1 MNEGETT
8 QVFNLNLLYKQIA
21 QFYHSVIGIEFEE
34 DFFSAKDASVENYR
48 KLSELLTGI
57 SAQCDKRGFFLQVMQ
72 NMETEDS
79 TELFTILTERISAYT
94 EDMKIEEFRKNDESE
109 EDEQTALY
117 LRIESLE
124 LENVKL
130 HDEVGSLN
138 SKVADLTKENY
149 TFELTVKE
157 VEGKYQ
163 ELLNSFEHRNSDL
176 FNKND
181 LEDTVNLSIQLS
193 ELRGK
198 LEAREKNIQK
208 LREEKE
214 KILDEYK
221 GKLLDMQK
229 ENETLREKSIKYDVL
244 KEKMY
249 SLDDVNNLK
258 AKLIQSERII
268 KDQEDKIRKLKN
280 FDQDKSILLKK
291 IEELHF
297 ELSQEKEKINDFVK
311 ENNYYKDII
320 VQHEHE
326 MKFLKKQLEQFNSE
340 QPNNQLPELQMTAS
354 LGDLEDDANY
364 KKYVLDL
371 ETKVKF
377 FQSDKDIFSREKA
390 ELEETINSLNAK
402 IEENQKELEKFTKKE
417 SKYSKYK
424 EEKHT
429 FITKISELMEKT
441 HELKAENE
449 NLKYTMSKEK
459 SELESSFNTNVNT
472 LTQKHNEDIFNMK
485 EVVNRFENENNYLK
499 KEIKKS
505 EDLNDSNKLYIE
517 ELHRKI
523 QNPNSDNKLMEIES
537 KLKEFATNENL
548 ELKRKLC
555 EREETISKLNEK
567 VKTYDIKMKEYA
579 SVIEKLNKFSE
590 EHSPEELKKK
600 DEAINYYKQ
609 LLETKEKLFND
620 EQQLVSS
627 LFHQLA
633 LEYSML
639 QINHTDGP
647 LNFNINKL

>member
-1 MNEGETT
+1 VETT
-8 QVFNLNLLYKQIA
+8 QVFNLNLLYKKIKE
-21 QFYHSVIGIEFEE
+21 FYQSIIGIEFEDE
-34 DFFSAKDASVENYR
+34 FFVAKDSSVENFR
-48 KLSELLTGI
+48 KLAELITGI
-57 SAQCDKRGFFLQVMQ
+57 SAQCDKRGYFLNVMQ
-72 NMETEDS
+72 NMDHEDS

-94 EDMKIEEFRKNDESE
+94 EDMKIEEFRKNEESE

-124 LENVKL
+124 LENAKL
-130 HDEVGSLN
+130 HDEVSNLN
-138 SKVADLTKENY
+138 TKVAELTKENY

-163 ELLNSFEHRNSDL
+163 ELLNTLEHRNSDM
-176 FNKND
+176 FKQND

-198 LEAREKNIQK
+198 LEAKEKNIHK

-214 KILDEYK
+214 KLIDDYK
-221 GKLLDMQK
+221 GRLLELQR

-244 KEKMY
+244 KEKMH

-268 KDQEDKIRKLKN
+268 KDQEDKIKKLKN
-280 FDQDKSILLKK
+280 FDQDKNILLKK

-297 ELSQEKEKINDFVK
+297 ELSQEKEKINDYIK
-311 ENNYYKDII
+311 ENNYYKDLI
-320 VQHEHE
+320 VQHEQE
-326 MKFLKKQLEQFNSE
+326 IKFLKKQIENKSTEYNSE
-340 QPNNQLPELQMTAS
+340 NPSEQGTKTIS
-354 LGDLEDDANY
+354 LSDLEEDANH
-364 KKYVLDL
+364 KRYVLEL

-377 FQSDKDIFSREKA
+377 FQSDKDGFYKEKS
-390 ELEETINSLNAK
+390 ELEQNIITLNAK

-417 SKYSKYK
+417 AKYSKYK

-429 FITKISELMEKT
+429 FITKISDLMEKV

-449 NLKYTMSKEK
+449 SLKYSTGKEK
-459 SELESSFNTNVNT
+459 TELESNFNNNVNT
-472 LTQKHNEDIFNMK
+472 LMQKHNEEIFNMK
-485 EVVNRFENENNYLK
+485 EIVNRIENENNYLK
-499 KEIKKS
+499 KEIKKT

-523 QNPNSDNKLMEIES
+523 QNPNSDTKLMEIES

-548 ELKRKLC
+548 ELKRKIS
-555 EREETISKLNEK
+555 EKEESITKLTEK
-567 VKTYDIKMKEYA
+567 IKIYDTKMKEYA
-579 SVIEKLNKFSE
+579 GEIEKLKKISE
-590 EHSPEELKKK
+590 EVSIEELKKR

-609 LLETKEKLFND
+609 QLEMKEKLFND
-620 EQQLVSS
+620 EQQMVSS

-639 QINHTDGP
+639 QVNHSEGP